1 MQYQE
6 VGHKKVIITTLVK
19 YYEVEVVIPRVN
31 SNSLQVK

>member
-6 VGHKKVIITTLVK
+6 VGHKKVIITILVK
-19 YYEVEVVIPRVN
+19 YMYGMVIPGVN